1 MVALPDDHSLAG
13 EHITN
18 ALQRFLRIAL
28 LNMANQGVN
37 DSHPKNDKHIH
48 PVSHYQLQQRRR
60 QKDVNENIVEMGQK
74 AQPAG
79 FTRFLR

>member
-28 LNMANQGVN
+28 LNMSNQGVN